1 MNIFNQCCSTVGAG
15 FRFVSS
21 SLVLVFILM
30 SESLAASA
38 SWGRIYVYEKPDGNH
53 VITSQKIN
61 NNRFSLVK
69 VYKAKKATKL
79 INKPNGKKRKKGSRC
94 GINHIRAKASA
105 YKHPIT
111 MYSRMYNVDAA
122 LVTAIIK
129 NESCFKVKAHSR
141 AGAIGLM
148 QLMPNTAKHLQVSN
162 PWNPQQNIQGGVKY
176 IAEMLDL
183 FNNNT
188 RLALAAYNAGPANV
202 KKYDGIP
209 PYQETRTYVTR
220 VMNDYRELKAT
231 GVFSL

>member
-1 MNIFNQCCSTVGAG
+1 MNILNRGCSTVCAS

-21 SLVLVFILM
+21 SLIVVLLLM

-53 VITSQKIN
+53 VITSQKMN

-69 VYKAKKATKL
+69 VYKAKKAAKL
-79 INKPNGKKRKKGSRC
+79 GNTTNEYKRKKGSSC
-94 GINHIRAKASA
+94 GLNQIRAKAAA
-105 YKHPIT
+105 YKNTIT
-111 MYSRMYNVDAA
+111 TYSKMYNVDAA

-129 NESCFKVKAHSR
+129 NESCFKVKAHSH

-148 QLMPNTAKHLQVSN
+148 QLMPNTAKHLEVSN

-183 FNNNT
+183 FNDNT

-202 KKYDGIP
+202 KKHDGIP
-209 PYQETRTYVTR
+209 PYKETRTYVTR
-220 VMNDYRELKAT
+220 VMNDYRKLKAA
-231 GVFSL
+231 GIFSL